1 MKTNGVQIGRH
12 RIGAGH
18 PCYLIAEVGT
28 TCLGNLAMALDLV
41 AAAAAAGM
49 DAVKFQMIDP
59 DQLSD
64 PSVMYKV
71 VVNGAEQ
78 HVNMKDMF
86 SRLSFS
92 DAEWREISDA
102 CQRRGVEF
110 FATVDHLAGVDRLE
124 NLGVPAHKMGA
135 WDVTYRPLVEK
146 IARTGKPMFVDLGP
160 ATEAELD
167 ALIDWFRGAGGEVV
181 MCMHDFHTS
190 DAAQMNMKAI
200 THLSKKYPWPVGFS
214 SPNRDDDLDF
224 VALALGVAHIE
235 KRLIL
240 DRNLKA
246 FHAHE
251 SLEPDE
257 LNAWSSRI
265 RRVETALGQE
275 AIIPSDIDRDQARE
289 HYRSACTMS
298 SVRAG
303 EEFTA
308 ENLDGKRPGT
318 GIPASRL
325 PELWGRRA
333 VRDLP
338 DNQLISESDIL

>member
-1 MKTNGVQIGRH
+1 MKTNDVQIGRR
-12 RIGAGH
+12 RIGVGH

-28 TCLGNLAMALDLV
+28 TCLGNVAIALDLV

-59 DQLSD
+59 EQLSD
-64 PSVMYKV
+64 PLVTYKV

-92 DAEWREISDA
+92 DVEWKEISAA
-102 CQRRGVEF
+102 CHACGVDF

-124 NLGVPAHKMGA
+124 KLGVPAHKMGA

-146 IARTGKPMFVDLGP
+146 IAQTGKPMFVDLGP

-167 ALIDWFRGAGGEVV
+167 ALIGWFRGAGGEAV
-181 MCMHDFHTS
+181 MCMHDFHTAN
-190 DAAQMNMKAI
+190 AAQMNMRAI
-200 THLSKKYPWPVGFS
+200 AHLAQKYPWPAGFS
-214 SPNRDDDLDF
+214 SPNRDDDLD
-224 VALALGVAHIE
+224 VAALALGAAHIE

-240 DRNLKA
+240 DRSLKA
-246 FHAHE
+246 FHSHE
-251 SLEPDE
+251 SLEPHE
-257 LNAWSSRI
+257 LKRWSSRI
-265 RRVETALGQE
+265 RRVEAALGRE
-275 AIIPSDIDRDQARE
+275 AIIPPDIDRDQARE
-289 HYRSACTMS
+289 HYRSACTIRP
-298 SVRAG
+298 VRAG
-303 EEFTA
+303 EAFTVA
-308 ENLDGKRPGT
+308 NLDGKRPGT

-333 VRDLP
+333 AQDLLE
-338 DNQLISESDIL
+338 NHLISEADVL

>member
-1 MKTNGVQIGRH
+1 MKANDVQIGRR

-28 TCLGNLAMALDLV
+28 TCLGNVTMALDLV
-41 AAAAAAGM
+41 VAAAAAGM

-59 DQLSD
+59 EQLSD
-64 PSVMYKV
+64 PLVTYKV

-102 CQRRGVEF
+102 CRTRGIDF
-110 FATVDHLAGVDRLE
+110 FATVDHLDGVDRLE
-124 NLGVPAHKMGA
+124 KLGVPAHKMGA
-135 WDVTYRPLVEK
+135 WDITYRPLVEK

-160 ATEAELD
+160 ATEAELN
-167 ALIDWFRGAGGEVV
+167 ALIGWFRDTGGEVV

-190 DAAQMNMKAI
+190 NAAQMNMKAI
-200 THLSKKYPWPVGFS
+200 AHLARKYPWPAGFS
-214 SPNRDDDLDF
+214 SPNRNDDLDF
-224 VALALGVAHIE
+224 AALALGAAHIE

-240 DRNLKA
+240 DRSLKA

-257 LNAWSSRI
+257 IKAWSSRI
-265 RRVETALGQE
+265 RRVEAALGRE
-275 AIIPSDIDRDQARE
+275 AIIPSDADRDQARE
-289 HYRSACTMS
+289 HYRSACTMRP
-298 SVRAG
+298 VRAG

-308 ENLDGKRPGT
+308 ANLDGKRPGT

-325 PELWGRRA
+325 PELWGRCA
-333 VRDLP
+333 ARDMP
-338 DNQLISESDIL
+338 ENHLICESDVL